1 MKDFAGL
8 ILTPRARASAIAS
21 SLLSLAWL
29 FAALAVTVAINSPL
43 SAPSNLLAAVTS
55 ISSLPFI
62 IFFISLVLWCALHH
76 SSTFSTTPSVLKS
89 WASLLQQVNWK
100 FDPNLTTIQYC
111 HILKV
116 GTDPHKLASVVA
128 SSLVSAT
135 LAWCFLKIGPN
146 QYSSLFATCPK
157 DSQVCTGSVDW
168 GIS

>member
-8 ILTPRARASAIAS
+8 ILTPCARASAIAS
-21 SLLSLAWL
+21 SVLSFAWL
-29 FAALAVTVAINSPL
+29 VAALAVTVAIDSPL

-55 ISSLPFI
+55 FSSLPFI
-62 IFFISLVLWCALHH
+62 IFFISLVLWSALHH

-157 DSQVCTGSVDW
+157 DSQVCTGSVD
-168 GIS
+168 